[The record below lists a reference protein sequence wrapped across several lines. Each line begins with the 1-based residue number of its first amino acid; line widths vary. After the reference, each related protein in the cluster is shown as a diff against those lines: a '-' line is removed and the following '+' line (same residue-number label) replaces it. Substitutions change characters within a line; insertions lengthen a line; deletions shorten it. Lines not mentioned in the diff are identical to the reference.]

1 MAHTGSRSKKP
12 TIVLSTAAMLSTA
25 IALLAGGTARADQAS
40 SHVALAVTC
49 GDGSLSADWYFDSSH
64 YNPNACAKCQEAGA
78 RLEATGIWRAYC
90 KRRYNPAG
98 TLTRVDLYRYCVGCR
113 STEAALTTEPSLQ
126 RVSRPVP
133 A

>member
-1 MAHTGSRSKKP
+1 MAHTGSRSRKP
-12 TIVLSTAAMLSTA
+12 TIVLSTAALLSTA
-25 IALLAGGTARADQAS
+25 IALLAGGTASADQAS
-40 SHVALAVTC
+40 TGVALAVTC

-78 RLEATGIWRAYC
+78 RLEATGFWRAYC

-98 TLTRVDLYRYCVGCR
+98 TLTRVDLYRFCVACR
-113 STEAALTTEPSLQ
+113 SPEAALTTGPSL
-126 RVSRPVP
+126 RSVSRPVR

>member
-12 TIVLSTAAMLSTA
+12 TIVLSTAAMLGTA
-25 IALLAGGTARADQAS
+25 IALLTGGTASADQAS
-40 SHVALAVTC
+40 SGMALAVTC

-98 TLTRVDLYRYCVGCR
+98 TLTRVDLYRFCVGCR
-113 STEAALTTEPSLQ
+113 STEAARAE
-126 RVSRPVP
+126 RP
-133 A
+133 